1 MLVPASKLLVKARK
15 LGYAIPAFNI
25 NNLEILQ
32 AVMKAAVEMKSP
44 IIVQTSEGA
53 IEYAGMDY
61 IVAMVRVAASAKIPV
76 VLNLDHGKDLTVIK
90 RAIDSGYTN
99 VMIDASRL
107 ALADNIAATQKVVAW
122 AHAKGVSVEAEIG
135 AIRGIEDHVSVT
147 TKDAFLTD
155 PKEAVLFA
163 KQTGCDSLAIAIGT
177 AHGAYKFSGLP
188 HLDLRRLKEIAAKV
202 RIPLVLHG
210 ASGVREDLIDL
221 AELHGA
227 KLGDARGVLD
237 LDIKKAIK
245 LGIAK
250 VNIDTDIRLAFT
262 AGIREAIDELPK
274 VIDPRKFL
282 MPASLLITEV
292 ARQKIKLFGSAGRA

>member
-1 MLVPASKLLVKARK
+1 MLVPAAKLLAKARK
-15 LGYAIPAFNI
+15 SGYAIPAFNI

-32 AVMKAAVEMKSP
+32 SVMKAAVEMKSP

-53 IEYAGMDY
+53 IEYAGMEY
-61 IVAMVRVAASAKIPV
+61 IVAMVRVAAMAKIPV
-76 VLNLDHGKDLTVIK
+76 VLNLDHGKDLKIIK

-99 VMIDASRL
+99 VMIDASRM
-107 ALADNIAATQKVVAW
+107 ALEDNIATTKKVVAW

-135 AIRGIEDHVSVT
+135 AIRGMEDHVSVKA
-147 TKDAFLTD
+147 KDAFLTD
-155 PKEAVLFA
+155 PAEAIRFA
-163 KQTGCDSLAIAIGT
+163 KETGCDSLALAIGT
-177 AHGAYKFSGLP
+177 AHGAYKFTGLP
-188 HLDLRRLKEIAAKV
+188 HLDLSRLKEIAAKV

-237 LDIKKAIK
+237 QDIKKAIK

-292 ARQKIKLFGSAGRA
+292 ARQKIKLFGSAGKA